1 MRIWYIPRMQLETW
15 LLYTLAAIGLSLSPG
30 PNSLLAMTHGALH
43 GVRKTAFTIGGGVVG
58 FTLLIALSMFGIAAL
73 IQSSLAWLTIL
84 KWVGGAYLVW
94 LGIQVWRSPPLDL
107 QMAAPPERAKASTLF
122 WQGALSATTNP
133 KGILFFAAFLPQFID
148 PARSLLLQFAAMAG
162 TFAVT
167 EAATEF
173 VLAST
178 AHRIRPWFARVGKR
192 FNHACGGVFMLI
204 GVALPLRS

>member
-1 MRIWYIPRMQLETW
+1 MQLETW

-43 GVRKTAFTIGGGVVG
+43 GARMAAFTIAGGVVG

-73 IQSSLAWLTIL
+73 LESSIVWLTIL

-94 LGIQVWRSPPLDL
+94 LGIQVWRSPPLHL
-107 QMAAPPERAKASTLF
+107 EMAAAAEPPRRARLF
-122 WQGALSATTNP
+122 SQGALSATTNP

-148 PARSLLLQFAAMAG
+148 PARSLFVQFLIMAS

-167 EAATEF
+167 EALTEIG
-173 VLAST
+173 LAST
-178 AHRIRPWFARVGKR
+178 AHRIRPWLARVGKR
-192 FNHACGGVFMLI
+192 FNHACGAIFMAI
-204 GVALPLRS
+204 GAALPLRA